1 MKMKE
6 LRIKKLELEAFHG
19 FILGLK
25 LRGKQNRHRMR
36 VLKEIEAALDQYQ
49 KDLTSLAEEFS
60 LKDEEGKPI
69 IIKKERDGETFDAYD
84 IDDFSGFIHEQK
96 ILNEEDFILDSQKLQ
111 EELKT
116 LLVAMDE
123 SETELSGNEAV
134 VEQLIYERIEKAI

>member
-1 MKMKE
+1 MKE

-69 IIKKERDGETFDAYD
+69 IVKKERDGETFDAYD

>member
-1 MKMKE
+1 MKE

-96 ILNEEDFILDSQKLQ
+96 VLNEEDFILDSQKLQ

>member
-1 MKMKE
+1 MKE

-36 VLKEIEAALDQYQ
+36 VLREIETALDQYQ

-69 IIKKERDGETFDAYD
+69 IVKKERDGETFDAYD
-84 IDDFSGFIHEQK
+84 IDDFSGFIHEQT

-134 VEQLIYERIEKAI
+134 VEQLIYERIEKAL

>member
-1 MKMKE
+1 MKE

-25 LRGKQNRHRMR
+25 LKGKQNRHRMR
-36 VLKEIEAALDQYQ
+36 VLKEIETALDQYQ

>member
-1 MKMKE
+1 MKE

-36 VLKEIEAALDQYQ
+36 VLKEIETALDQYQ

-69 IIKKERDGETFDAYD
+69 IIKKERDGETFDVYD
-84 IDDFSGFIHEQK
+84 IDDYSGFVHEQTM
-96 ILNEEDFILDSQKLQ
+96 LNEEDFILDSQKLQ

>member
-1 MKMKE
+1 MKE

>member
-1 MKMKE
+1 MRMKE

>member
-1 MKMKE
+1 MKE

-36 VLKEIEAALDQYQ
+36 VLKEIETALDQYQ